1 MISAYLY
8 GLVTLGLL
16 ILILTLF
23 YISRV
28 RSLFSGVPRLE
39 RPWLLFEAGVILLF
53 ASLLV
58 AAIGDSFGLNSDL
71 LEPVG
76 DLLLVLTAFF
86 ILLAMVTMKRVWT
99 ISESD

>member
-1 MISAYLY
+1 VITTYLY
-8 GLVTLGLL
+8 GLVATGLL
-16 ILILTLF
+16 TLILTLF
-23 YISRV
+23 YTSRV

-53 ASLLV
+53 ASLLA

-76 DLLLVLTAFF
+76 DLLLVLAAFF

>member
-1 MISAYLY
+1 VISAYLY

-28 RSLFSGVPRLE
+28 RGLFAAVPRLE

-58 AAIGDSFGLNSDL
+58 AAISDSFGLNSGL
-71 LEPVG
+71 LGPVG
-76 DLLLVLTAFF
+76 NVLLVLTAFF
-86 ILLAMVTMKRVWT
+86 ILWAMVTMKRVWT

>member
-1 MISAYLY
+1 VISAYLY

-28 RSLFSGVPRLE
+28 RGLFAAVPRLE

-58 AAIGDSFGLNSDL
+58 AAISDSFGLTSGL
-71 LEPVG
+71 LGPVG
-76 DLLLVLTAFF
+76 NVLLVLTAFF
-86 ILLAMVTMKRVWT
+86 ILWAMVTMKRVWT

>member
-1 MISAYLY
+1 VIDAYVY
-8 GLVTLGLL
+8 GLVIVGLL
-16 ILILTLF
+16 TLVLTLF
-23 YISRV
+23 YTSRV

-58 AAIGDSFGLNSDL
+58 AAIEDSFGLNSDVLGL
-71 LEPVG
+71 LG
-76 DLLLVLTAFF
+76 DLLLALTAFF
-86 ILLAMVTMKRVWT
+86 ILWAMVTMKRVWT